1 MLGVRG
7 LHKRYGVDRGSVH
20 AVRDCTFQVDEGQ
33 LFALLGPSGC
43 GKSTTLRCIAG
54 LEVPDA
60 GEITIGRDV
69 VFSSERGIFVPASGR
84 AIGMVFQ
91 SYAIWPHMT
100 VLENVAFPLRHGRR
114 VAGLSAQD
122 IRQRVDR
129 VLDLVRLGGLQ
140 DRPAPLLSGGQQQR
154 VALARALVSEPR
166 LLLLDEPLSNLDASL
181 RDEMTVEMVELFARL
196 RITALYVTHD
206 QREALSI
213 SDRVAIMHQG
223 RIVREGTPREIYADP
238 QNRFTASFIG
248 RTNII
253 RGRWQGAE
261 ISPGRGRV
269 VSPLGV
275 LETRRPAALA
285 DGAPVALA
293 WRPEQLTT
301 SAERAA
307 NSVEGTVCALAYRGD
322 AVDGVVQCGDVK
334 LHVRLAS
341 TTPLRI
347 GDVVHVQF
355 PPEACSIIDEEEE
368 R

>member
-1 MLGVRG
+1 MLVGRHLRKSYRVE
-7 LHKRYGVDRGSVH
+7 KATVH
-20 AVRDCTFQVDEGQ
+20 AVQECTFRVGEGE

-60 GEITIGRDV
+60 GEVAIGGEV
-69 VFSSERGIFVPASGR
+69 VFSRERGIAVPASGR

-100 VLENVAFPLRHGRR
+100 VLDNVAFPLRHGRR
-114 VAGLSAQD
+114 AAALSAAE
-122 IRQRVDR
+122 IRERVDR

-140 DRPAPLLSGGQQQR
+140 HRPAPLLSGGQQQR

-181 RDEMTVEMVELFARL
+181 RDEMTAEMIELFARL

-213 SDRVAIMHQG
+213 SDRVAIMNQG

-238 QNRFTASFIG
+238 QDSFTASFIG
-248 RTNII
+248 RTNIV
-253 RGRWQGAE
+253 RGRWHGAE
-261 ISPGRGRV
+261 AGAGRGLV
-269 VSPLGV
+269 ASPLGV
-275 LETRRPAALA
+275 LETRGPESIAE
-285 DGAPVALA
+285 GASVVLA
-293 WRPEQLTT
+293 WRPEQLTA
-301 SAERAA
+301 SRQRAE
-307 NSVEGTVCALAYRGD
+307 NSVAGTVCALAFRGD
-322 AVDGVVQCGDVK
+322 AVDGTVQCGDVK

-341 TTPLRI
+341 STPLRI
-347 GDVVHVQF
+347 GDAVHVHF
-355 PPEACSIIDEEEE
+355 PPDACSIIQE
-368 R
+368 